1 MQIQRV
7 NRSDAEKIFINI
19 QNAEGATI
27 STGMGARF
35 MGALAAEVVST
46 DGIQCCKLDADASF
60 SQFAGIAEADIAS
73 LGYGRV
79 QAWGYCNSILLSQE
93 TDKTIG
99 VLSRATSFLRKGG
112 AAGTFTSTLDTATNC
127 STLTVA
133 SLLPFVRGV
142 QNLVTTNIS
151 STLPYTKGFV
161 RAC

>member
-1 MQIQRV
+1 MQIQRL
-7 NRSDAEKIFINI
+7 NRTDAEKVFIAI

-46 DGIQCCKLDADASF
+46 DGVKACKLDADAAF
-60 SQFAGIAEADIAS
+60 SQFAGIAERDITS
-73 LGYGRV
+73 LSYGRV
-79 QAWGYCNSILLSQE
+79 QCWGYCNSILLSQE

-112 AAGTFTSTLDTATNC
+112 ALGTFTSTLDTATNC

-133 SLLPFVRGV
+133 GLMPFIRGV
-142 QNLVTTNIS
+142 QNMTTTNIS
-151 STLPYTKGFV
+151 GSLPYGQGFV
-161 RAC
+161 RAL

>member
-1 MQIQRV
+1 MDIQRI
-7 NRSDAEKIFINI
+7 NRSDAEKIYIVI

-46 DGIQCCKLDADASF
+46 DGVQACKIDADANF
-60 SQFAGIAEADIAS
+60 SQFAGIAEKDIAA

-79 QAWGYCNSILLSQE
+79 LAWGYCNSILLSQE

-112 AAGTFTSTLDTATNC
+112 ALGTFTSTLDTATNL

-133 SLLPFVRGV
+133 GIMPFVRGV

-151 STLPYTKGFV
+151 SALPYTKGFV
-161 RAC
+161 RAV